1 MKRSPRLSSSFIITV
16 LICILSLSFS
26 LSCPD
31 FASIVGFY
39 AVSIPFFS
47 ENHPL
52 LSGEQS
58 GQRLQAYYTYG
69 RMLVK
74 LAEAIGRL
82 VLAGRE
88 MSRLAGFTARMT
100 ELIKVLGDLNKGT
113 YERTMVNGNSL
124 TLNGVIDGLGSSAGA
139 ASNFGPNK
147 GIMCFEDNIIR
158 FEKVPLVTPN
168 GDVLLKELTFEVK

>member
-1 MKRSPRLSSSFIITV
+1 M
-16 LICILSLSFS
+16 LICVLSLSLS
-26 LSCPD
+26 LICPD

-124 TLNGVIDGLGSSAGA
+124 TLNGVIDGVGSGSSAGA

>member
-1 MKRSPRLSSSFIITV
+1 M
-16 LICILSLSFS
+16 
-26 LSCPD
+26 
-31 FASIVGFY
+31 GFY
-39 AVSIPFFS
+39 AVSIPFFTD
-47 ENHPL
+47 NHPL
-52 LSGEQS
+52 LSGEHS

-100 ELIKVLGDLNKGT
+100 ELIKVLSDLNKGT
-113 YERTMVNGNSL
+113 YERTMVNGNNI
-124 TLNGVIDGLGSSAGA
+124 TQPGA
-139 ASNFGPNK
+139 ASSSFGPNK
-147 GIMCFEDNIIR
+147 GVMCFEDNIIR
-158 FEKVPLVTPN
+158 FEQVPLVTPN

>member
-1 MKRSPRLSSSFIITV
+1 M
-16 LICILSLSFS
+16 
-26 LSCPD
+26 
-31 FASIVGFY
+31 
-39 AVSIPFFS
+39 SIPFFS

-100 ELIKVLGDLNKGT
+100 ELIKVLSDLNKGT

-124 TLNGVIDGLGSSAGA
+124 QLNGGIDGAAIAGSSS

>member
-1 MKRSPRLSSSFIITV
+1 MLNKKEILMLIIFIV
-16 LICILSLSFS
+16 
-26 LSCPD
+26 D

-39 AVSIPFFS
+39 AVSLPFFS
-47 ENHPL
+47 DNHPL
-52 LSGEQS
+52 LSGENS

-100 ELIKVLGDLNKGT
+100 ELIKVLSDLNKGT

-124 TLNGVIDGLGSSAGA
+124 TQNGTDSSAA
-139 ASNFGPNK
+139 ASSFGPNK

-168 GDVLLKELTFEVK
+168 GDVLVKELSFEVK